1 MSTIGAVKVFTK
13 TMASGATVASFN
25 VGGSYKYYQVCLP
38 SMASGGDV
46 RFQVSC
52 DEGSTFKTLYHSPT
66 VATAAPTV
74 VNIASSVSNAIVGV
88 PPLGQHFNIQVTTA
102 ATATAY
108 QFTVICMV

>member
-1 MSTIGAVKVFTK
+1 MATIGAVKVFVK
-13 TMASGATVASFN
+13 TMTSGATVASFN
-25 VGGSYKYYQVCLP
+25 VGGAYRAYQVGLP
-38 SMASGGDV
+38 SMPSGGDV
-46 RFQVSC
+46 RFQVST
-52 DEGSTFKTLYHSPT
+52 DEGSTFRTLYHSPT

-88 PPLGQHFNIQVTTA
+88 PPLGQHFNILVTTA